1 MYSTF
6 SSLIESKSVSV
17 SFPYFTL
24 SIVAALVMEVL
35 IVVKFAWETI
45 TIPLRRTAIV
55 GWSLLFIA
63 LVIWTLW
70 KFTYPMRDWPIIG
83 HYIINIRGRVCSL
96 WRNEKIKQ

>member
-6 SSLIESKSVSV
+6 SSLIKSQSVSV

-70 KFTYPMRDWPIIG
+70 KFTYPMRDWSIIG
-83 HYIINIRGRVCSL
+83 HFIRKGGYVPSG
-96 WRNEKIKQ
+96 EAKKTQ